1 MSTLLDLQQ
10 TFALLSARLIIWA
23 NEQGYGITYSEAY
36 RSPQEAALNAKSGA
50 GIAASLHCER
60 LAIDLN
66 LFKDGVLL
74 ESVADNKP
82 LGDHWKTLSEL
93 ARWGGDFSKPDADHF
108 SLTYL
113 GVE

>member
-1 MSTLLDLQQ
+1 MTLREQQ
-10 TFALLSARLIIWA
+10 SLFVRLTGLLIEWCYQNGYELTF
-23 NEQGYGITYSEAY
+23 SEAY

-74 ESVADNKP
+74 ESVADYKP
-82 LGDHWKTLSEL
+82 LGNYWKTLSEL
-93 ARWGGDFSKPDADHF
+93 ARWGGDFSSPDADHF

-113 GVE
+113 GIE